1 MSQATWF
8 DTDELQLIAFKLGNE
23 EYAVP
28 IMSVQEIIMPEKTTK
43 MPQTPDYVEGV
54 INLRG
59 KIIPI
64 IDGRKRFGFNNAEL
78 TGDTRIMVFELEK
91 QTLGLIVDSVSEV
104 VHLKSQDVEP
114 PPVEVSEGQDYLK
127 GIGKFNNRL
136 LILLNPEKC
145 FDAKQLESIKNLMQ
159 VSKEITAVK
168 EEAPV
173 VEETPEIKGK
183 TPIVEETTDIEEI
196 DPKDS

>member
-1 MSQATWF
+1 MSNDVLF
-8 DTDELQLIAFKLGNE
+8 DTEELQLIAFKLGNE

-59 KIIPI
+59 RIIPV
-64 IDGRKRFGFNNAEL
+64 IDGRKRFGFEKTDA
-78 TGDTRIMVFELEK
+78 TGDTRVMVFALET
-91 QTLGLIVDSVSEV
+91 QILGLIVDSVSEV
-104 VHLKSQDVEP
+104 VHLKSKDVEP
-114 PPVEVSEGQDYLK
+114 SPVEASEGSEYIK

-145 FDAKQLESIKNLMQ
+145 FDAKQLESIKNLTELT
-159 VSKEITAVK
+159 KEMTKAK
-168 EEAPV
+168 
-173 VEETPEIKGK
+173 ETPNDIKNKGK
-183 TPIVEETTDIEEI
+183 
-196 DPKDS
+196 